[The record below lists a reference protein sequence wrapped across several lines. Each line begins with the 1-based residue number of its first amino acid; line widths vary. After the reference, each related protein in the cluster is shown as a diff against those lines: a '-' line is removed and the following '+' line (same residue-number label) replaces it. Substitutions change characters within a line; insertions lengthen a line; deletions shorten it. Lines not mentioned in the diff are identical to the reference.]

1 MLRYIIGISLLAIL
15 IMIIR
20 RISDGKI
27 LKKHQY
33 ALWLLIPVYMIV
45 SPFLKINLPIL
56 EAPAVP
62 VATMQTEVI
71 TENNTDKVVVEPSQ
85 TNNSIDQEKTIYPE
99 TAQNY
104 NAEINN
110 VENKVQLNTVD
121 LLKIISLSVSAL
133 IILVLA
139 VYNVGFILYCRRKRL
154 FIRQDQTCGL
164 KIYALKHKSTPFLL
178 FNSIYVDEKSDGNN
192 EYIICHEACHY
203 KQRDTL
209 WIVLR
214 YLVLALNWY
223 NPIIWAAFF
232 LSSIDCEL
240 ACDEEAINLLGKEYS
255 AEYAKSLYEILR
267 QQSEVAFGFTVSTGM
282 RSEFKTMKKRIAS
295 IKAPA
300 KKSYKALAVC
310 MAVILA
316 FSGCTLI
323 NPTASVPDDNTVS
336 NAPFGD
342 ISSANVRLSNN
353 GIVPCVFDAD
363 EDTVKALAQA
373 FNTATWEETDIDFEK
388 DLEGEGSTIFINNNG
403 EYSSIGLRGENYV
416 RYERVGDS
424 TVKIYRLSADAWALA
439 WNKANPEDSSA
450 IQDKLIYLD
459 PQNFTPEGVWK
470 VDLSKDYPVYEVAI
484 KGAVLRSEPEVRED
498 IIITG
503 LDEGSS
509 VTVLED
515 KGEWVLIYTDDE
527 QLGYTQKENLR
538 ATGKYNRLSISIPT
552 KITSN
557 NDNDINKIAVS
568 SDAVLPGNDVLSQ
581 SYPATLLRSIDSNYQ
596 KNLLPVLLG
605 DNYKMTHESDDQ
617 IQYESTDSS
626 KPNRYV
632 WITKSN
638 GSLWF
643 YDAMVTGERGGE
655 YQAPQMNMLPEES
668 ISLARDKATSIL
680 GADRVAIASQSW
692 MKQLHLSFEDQSVY
706 ERATR
711 EMSSHVHLF
720 ERQTD
725 KGINIVDGGTKVVI
739 GRDGISDL
747 VVDCSQYT
755 SNGTAPITPMSL
767 EEALITASRICHN
780 DSTSLVYAEIV
791 YSNRV
796 SGNDNFNLSWY
807 LVTTRGNYVVDCVT
821 KTAVCDVDTY

>member
-1 MLRYIIGISLLAIL
+1 MLRYIIGISMVTVL

-104 NAEINN
+104 NAEIYN

-178 FNSIYVDEKSDGNN
+178 FNNIYVDEKSDGNN

-203 KQRDTL
+203 KHRDTL

-295 IKAPA
+295 IKSPA
-300 KKSYKALAVC
+300 RKSYKVLAIC
-310 MAVILA
+310 MAILLA

-323 NPTASVPDDNTVS
+323 NPTTAVQENNTVS
-336 NAPFGD
+336 AAPFGD
-342 ISSANVRLSNN
+342 ISAASVRLSNN

-363 EDTVKALAQA
+363 ENTVKELAQA
-373 FNTATWEETDIDFEK
+373 FNTATWEESDIDFDK
-388 DLEGEGSTIFINNNG
+388 DLEGEASNIFINNNG
-403 EYSSIGLRGENYV
+403 VYSSLCFRGGNYV
-416 RYERVGDS
+416 RYQSAGNS
-424 TVKIYRLSADAWALA
+424 KVKIYRLSADAWTLA
-439 WNKANPEDSSA
+439 WNKANPEDFSA
-450 IQDKLIYLD
+450 IQDRLIYLD
-459 PQNFTPEGVWK
+459 SQDFTLEGVWK
-470 VDLSKDYPVYEVAI
+470 AELFKDYPVYEVAI

-498 IIITG
+498 NIITG
-503 LDEGSS
+503 LEEGTS

-515 KGEWVLIYTDDE
+515 KGEWVLIYTNDE
-527 QLGYTQKENLR
+527 QLGYIQKDNLR
-538 ATGKYNRLSISIPT
+538 ATGKNNQLSISIPT
-552 KITSN
+552 VITSGKGN
-557 NDNDINKIAVS
+557 NINKIAVS
-568 SDAVLPGNDVLSQ
+568 SDAVLPSNDVLNQ
-581 SYPATLLRSIDSNYQ
+581 YYPSTLLRSIDSNYQ
-596 KNLLPVLLG
+596 QNLLPVLLG

-626 KPNRYV
+626 MPNRYV
-632 WITKSN
+632 WITKST

-668 ISLARDKATSIL
+668 ITLAQEKAATIL
-680 GADRVAIASQSW
+680 GQEHVAFPSQSGLL
-692 MKQLHLSFEDQSVY
+692 QLHISLKDQATY

-711 EMSSHVHLF
+711 EMDAHTHVF
-720 ERQTD
+720 ERRSD
-725 KGINIVDGGTKVVI
+725 KNISILEGGVKVRI
-739 GRDGISDL
+739 GVNGISDL
-747 VVDCSQYT
+747 EIDCSNYT
-755 SNGTAPITPMSL
+755 NSGSDTVVPITL
-767 EEALITASRICHN
+767 EEALTIASGICHN
-780 DSTSLVYAEIV
+780 NETTMLYAELV
-791 YSNRV
+791 YSNWCTE
-796 SGNDNFNLSWY
+796 NNNFNLSWHI
-807 LVTTRGNYVVDCVT
+807 VTNRGNYVVDCVT
-821 KTAVCDVDTY
+821 KTAKCNMDTY